1 LARRLLVAG
10 TVVWVA
16 RWTLEQGKVKPAP
29 VEVPEDLPEAAVA
42 PAPPR
47 HAFRRRLATGLVFS
61 TLFFA
66 GAAFTAGAGNQLAQ
80 IDDSST
86 AAPTVIVDTTTVP
99 AADDA
104 VPVDAAPVEAAP
116 VEAAPVDAAPAAA
129 DDSADAVTLHA
140 SVPAVAEATVAAAP
154 ASTSAPTPAVE
165 PSRPTVT
172 ATHAHRVV
180 AAQVKPVPVVLA
192 PIPFEAIS
200 FSPRAWLHANP
211 ASPTGASA
219 VAIALHYLGVPYRW
233 GGAIPASGFDC
244 SGLTR
249 FVYAQLG
256 INLPHYAAYQFAD
269 FAKLDPS
276 VLQPGDLVFFEPKFD
291 GPGHVALY
299 MGNDQM
305 IEAPHTGA
313 LVRISSFSGAAARL
327 GFLGA
332 VRPYTGVAT
341 VAPVLA
347 PSTFYFLL
355 NPLTS

>member
-1 LARRLLVAG
+1 MARGSLARRLLVAG

-29 VEVPEDLPEAAVA
+29 VEVPEDLPEAALA

-47 HAFRRRLATGLVFS
+47 RAFRRRLATGLVFS
-61 TLFFA
+61 TLFFT

-86 AAPTVIVDTTTVP
+86 AAPTVVADAATVP
-99 AADDA
+99 AAD
-104 VPVDAAPVEAAP
+104 DAAPVEAAP
-116 VEAAPVDAAPAAA
+116 IEAAPVDAAPAPAEPA
-129 DDSADAVTLHA
+129 PTGDSADAVTLHA
-140 SVPAVAEATVAAAP
+140 SVPVVAVATASTATAP
-154 ASTSAPTPAVE
+154 ATAPTATSS
-165 PSRPTVT
+165 SRSAT
-172 ATHAHRVV
+172 APRHARRVV
-180 AAQVKPVPVVLA
+180 AARATPVQAALAPVPFA
-192 PIPFEAIS
+192 AIA
-200 FSPRAWLHANP
+200 FSPQAWLHANP

-219 VAIALHYLGVPYRW
+219 VAIAQHYLGVPYRW

-269 FAKLDPS
+269 FAKLAPAD
-276 VLQPGDLVFFEPKFD
+276 LQPGDLVFFEPKFD

-313 LVRISSFSGAAARL
+313 LVRISSFSRAAARL

-332 VRPYTGVAT
+332 VRPYGDV
-341 VAPVLA
+341 VAPATQRLSSLVLR
-347 PSTFYFLL
+347 PD
-355 NPLTS
+355 